1 MTKMIASRLYSRSK
15 RIVDVVW
22 QIALLTGIY
31 LMADAASRH
40 FHLPLPGGV
49 LGLLIV
55 VALLMSGV
63 LKTEKIKRGADW
75 FLAEMLLF
83 FVPMVAAVM
92 QYTDL
97 LRHEGLQL
105 LAVIGVGTVLV
116 MVSTALAVDLAC
128 RAERRMKRAFVRI
141 PAVRRAHAHDAR

>member
-1 MTKMIASRLYSRSK
+1 MYRRSK
-15 RIVDVVW
+15 RVVDVVW

-31 LMADAASRH
+31 LVADAASRH
-40 FHLPLPGGV
+40 FRLPLPGGV
-49 LGLLIV
+49 LGLLTV

-75 FLAEMLLF
+75 FLAEMILF

-97 LRHEGLQL
+97 LRREGLQL

-128 RAERRMKRAFVRI
+128 RAERHLKRALVRI
-141 PAVRRAHAHDAR
+141 PARRAHAHDGR

>member
-15 RIVDVVW
+15 RVIGVVW
-22 QIALLTGIY
+22 QIALLMGIY
-31 LMADAASRH
+31 LVADAASRH

-49 LGLLIV
+49 LGLLTV

-75 FLAEMLLF
+75 FLAEMILF

-105 LAVIGVGTVLV
+105 LVVIGVGTVLV

-128 RAERRMKRAFVRI
+128 RAERRLKRARVRI
-141 PAVRRAHAHDAR
+141 PARRAHAHDAR

>member
-1 MTKMIASRLYSRSK
+1 MTKMIASRMYRRSK
-15 RIVDVVW
+15 GVVDVVW

-31 LMADAASRH
+31 LVADAASRH

-49 LGLLIV
+49 LGLLAV

-75 FLAEMLLF
+75 FLAEMILF

-97 LRHEGLQL
+97 LRQEGLQL

-128 RAERRMKRAFVRI
+128 RAERHLKRAL
-141 PAVRRAHAHDAR
+141 VRRAHAHDVR

>member
-15 RIVDVVW
+15 GVVGVLW

-31 LMADAASRH
+31 LAADAASRH

-49 LGLLIV
+49 LGLLVV

-75 FLAEMLLF
+75 FLAEMILF
-83 FVPMVAAVM
+83 FVPLVAAVM

-97 LRHEGLQL
+97 LRQEGLQL
-105 LAVIGVGTVLV
+105 LAVIGVGTTLV
-116 MVSTALAVDLAC
+116 MVSTALAVDFAC
-128 RAERRMKRAFVRI
+128 RAERRLKLACARI
-141 PAVRRAHAHDAR
+141 PARRAHAHDGR

>member
-1 MTKMIASRLYSRSK
+1 MTKMIARRVYGRSK
-15 RIVDVVW
+15 AIIAVLW
-22 QIALLTGIY
+22 QIALLMGIY
-31 LMADAASRH
+31 LAADAASRH

-49 LGLLIV
+49 LGLLVV

-75 FLAEMLLF
+75 FLAEMILF
-83 FVPMVAAVM
+83 FVPLVAAVM

-97 LRHEGLQL
+97 LRQEGLQL

-116 MVSTALAVDLAC
+116 MVSTALAVDFGC
-128 RAERRMKRAFVRI
+128 RAERRLKRALVRI
-141 PAVRRAHAHDAR
+141 PARRAHAHDAR

>member
-1 MTKMIASRLYSRSK
+1 MTKITASRIVSRSK
-15 RIVDVVW
+15 RIVDVMW

-31 LMADAASRH
+31 LVADAASRH

-49 LGLLIV
+49 LGLLAVIV
-55 VALLMSGV
+55 LLMSGV
-63 LKTEKIKRGADW
+63 LKADKIKRGADW
-75 FLAEMLLF
+75 FLAEMILF

-105 LAVIGVGTVLV
+105 LAIIGVGTVLV
-116 MVSTALAVDLAC
+116 MISTALAVDLAC
-128 RAERRMKRAFVRI
+128 RAERHLKRALVRI
-141 PAVRRAHAHDAR
+141 PSRRHALHGND

>member
-1 MTKMIASRLYSRSK
+1 MTKMIASRMYRRGK
-15 RIVDVVW
+15 RVVDMVW

-31 LMADAASRH
+31 LVADAASRH

-49 LGLLIV
+49 LGLLAV

-75 FLAEMLLF
+75 FLAEMILF

-97 LRHEGLQL
+97 LRREGLQL

-128 RAERRMKRAFVRI
+128 RAERHLKRALVRM
-141 PAVRRAHAHDAR
+141 PARRAHAHDGR